1 MISVMISGTV
11 SGTIRPAKL
20 NLLFV
25 LAMGA
30 VSISTGC
37 ASEPAPPTKAAVAVN
52 KDLGDNDSVD
62 QASNQDADA
71 DVASDGQGGC
81 DSQVSGD
88 SAALALSDSS
98 LDANAACDT
107 STAAPSKVKTGV
119 PAAVPTLV
127 SAPSPLPPSSNSFPG
142 SNSTGSLASSNPLGG
157 AGGGL
162 GSLLGG
168 AGGGLG
174 SLLGGLG
181 GAGGAG
187 GGLGS
192 LLGGAGGL
200 GGLLGGL
207 GGAPTGSP

>member
-11 SGTIRPAKL
+11 SGTIRHAKL

-62 QASNQDADA
+62 EESDADA
-71 DVASDGQGGC
+71 EWASDDQSGC
-81 DSQVSGD
+81 DSLDSTD

-98 LDANAACDT
+98 SDATAACDT
-107 STAAPSKVKTGV
+107 DTAGPSKVKTGV
-119 PAAVPTLV
+119 PAPTVV
-127 SAPSPLPPSSNSFPG
+127 SAPSPLPPSSSAFPG
-142 SNSTGSLASSNPLGG
+142 SNPTGSLASSNPLGG

-168 AGGGLG
+168 LGGAGGAAGGLG
-174 SLLGGLG
+174 SLLGGL
-181 GAGGAG
+181 GGAG